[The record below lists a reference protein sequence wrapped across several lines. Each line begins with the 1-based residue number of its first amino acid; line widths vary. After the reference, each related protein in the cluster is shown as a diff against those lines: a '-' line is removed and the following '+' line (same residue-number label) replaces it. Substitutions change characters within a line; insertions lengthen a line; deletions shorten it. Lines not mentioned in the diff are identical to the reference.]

1 MGDQHHFYSFH
12 LLGKIRFLFLISKKK
27 KKSCNPHY
35 NSLTTLKI
43 KANILKQQVQE
54 FQDKQH
60 IKARQKV
67 NWLQSSFPVSVNRT
81 TQMPHETI
89 TSNKHTNTKV
99 SKKNQEKKIEM
110 TSVIE
115 CKLFTFSAVAT

>member
-1 MGDQHHFYSFH
+1 V
-12 LLGKIRFLFLISKKK
+12 R
-27 KKSCNPHY
+27 
-35 NSLTTLKI
+35 
-43 KANILKQQVQE
+43 A
-54 FQDKQH
+54 
-60 IKARQKV
+60 
-67 NWLQSSFPVSVNRT
+67 NRT
-81 TQMPHETI
+81 AQMPHETI